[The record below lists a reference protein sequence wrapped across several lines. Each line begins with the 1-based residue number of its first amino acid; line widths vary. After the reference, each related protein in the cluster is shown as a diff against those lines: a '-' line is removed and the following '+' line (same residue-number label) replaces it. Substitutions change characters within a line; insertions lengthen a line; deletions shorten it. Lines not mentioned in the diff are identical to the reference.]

1 MPSRYNILGWICPIL
16 RGNFPGVNYSCS
28 WCYWV
33 EPLN

>member
-1 MPSRYNILGWICPIL
+1 LGESCPVL
-16 RGNFPGVNYSCS
+16 RGNFSDVDYSCS